1 MEPGGSSLVRE
12 IYITH
17 KSQERSE
24 TILGVSAKLVLTG
37 NQYKLWATGDAKS
50 ASFQPHFSVPQPT
63 DGSSALGRTRNSRS
77 M

>member
-1 MEPGGSSLVRE
+1 VRE

-37 NQYKLWATGDAKS
+37 NQYKLDSGLQVTQNLLRS
-50 ASFQPHFSVPQPT
+50 SPIFQCHSPRMAVQHWDV
-63 DGSSALGRTRNSRS
+63 LGTAEACD
-77 M
+77 